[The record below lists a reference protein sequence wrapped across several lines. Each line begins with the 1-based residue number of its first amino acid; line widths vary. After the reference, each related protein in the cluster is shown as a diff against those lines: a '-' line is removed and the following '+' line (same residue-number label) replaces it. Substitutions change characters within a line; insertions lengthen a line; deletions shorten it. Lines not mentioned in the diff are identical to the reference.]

1 LNKQKNNENGITL
14 ISLIVTIV
22 ILIILLGIVE
32 LILPDDL
39 LDKAHS
45 AKNNTSGMITEAQKD
60 INNIKYS
67 LPDIV
72 DTE

>member
-22 ILIILLGIVE
+22 ILIILLGLVE
-32 LILPDDL
+32 LLIPDDL
-39 LDKAHS
+39 LDKAHGV
-45 AKNNTSGMITEAQKD
+45 KNNTSGMITETQKD

-67 LPDIV
+67 LPNIE